1 VVGGWVVLLPIRP
14 LLLVLVRGG
23 GKDCSHDFY
32 CLQAYI
38 KPSPPHDLSRILLQ
52 VINLFWVF
60 RRSPIPPF
68 PEKKQFPI
76 ELKDLKKR
84 KKKEKSHVIFFVRK
98 LERITYYCR

>member
-1 VVGGWVVLLPIRP
+1 MVLLPISP

-38 KPSPPHDLSRILLQ
+38 KPSPPHDLSRLLQQ

-60 RRSPIPPF
+60 RRDLPIPPS
-68 PEKKQFPI
+68 PEKKPLPI
-76 ELKDLKKR
+76 ELQDLKKR
-84 KKKEKSHVIFFVRK
+84 KKEEKLHVIFFVME

>member
-1 VVGGWVVLLPIRP
+1 VVLLPIRP

-52 VINLFWVF
+52 WTFPNFGEQQVANLWG
-60 RRSPIPPF
+60 S
-68 PEKKQFPI
+68 
-76 ELKDLKKR
+76 
-84 KKKEKSHVIFFVRK
+84 
-98 LERITYYCR
+98 